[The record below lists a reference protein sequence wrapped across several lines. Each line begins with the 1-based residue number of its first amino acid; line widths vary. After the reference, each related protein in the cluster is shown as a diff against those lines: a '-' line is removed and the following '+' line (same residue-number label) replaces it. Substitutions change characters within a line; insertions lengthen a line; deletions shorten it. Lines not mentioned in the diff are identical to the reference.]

1 VALANPRRGQVAR
14 NRISSGSTIIQIAS
28 ASIESTA
35 VVVVSAVDVGI
46 AKVAN
51 ARALDRDRQVVVA
64 GEQAVV
70 VEAKPLA
77 ARSADAC
84 ASRHS
89 RLLPDG
95 SEGGVGSAPLP
106 AAAQCMPDW
115 GRKRLR
121 AWLLSEVG
129 GGGIDFVPAH
139 FATPLALVREEV
151 SELRAVRRPDG
162 AAAGAEDDER
172 CARRSNRLRHAITL
186 RDTAQ
191 PGSRTKPHF
200 GRGNYG
206 RLRRAAGA
214 ERRQHRTADA
224 CRLDRRPLRR
234 VRIRSAD
241 HHRRNLALDRGR
253 TAGLADA
260 RARGS
265 RRAGQRHTSIGSGNR
280 V

>member
-1 VALANPRRGQVAR
+1 
-14 NRISSGSTIIQIAS
+14 
-28 ASIESTA
+28 
-35 VVVVSAVDVGI
+35 
-46 AKVAN
+46 
-51 ARALDRDRQVVVA
+51 
-64 GEQAVV
+64 VV

-106 AAAQCMPDW
+106 APAQCMPDW

-172 CARRSNRLRHAITL
+172 RARRSNRLRHAITL

-260 RARGS
+260 RARAS
-265 RRAGQRHTSIGSGNR
+265 RRAGQRHTSKAAIGCDPDTGQVEPVGVPANTCGQALQPASALAR
-280 V
+280 SAPTLEEAVQRPVDELLHQLERRSVD